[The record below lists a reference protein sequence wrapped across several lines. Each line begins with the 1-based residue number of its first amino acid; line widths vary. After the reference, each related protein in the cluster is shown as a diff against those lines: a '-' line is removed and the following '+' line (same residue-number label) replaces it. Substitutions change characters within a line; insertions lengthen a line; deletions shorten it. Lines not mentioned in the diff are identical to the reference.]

1 MCTLCLLADDYDKCP
16 SLDRGDPLVRV
27 ESTGWQPWP
36 DRIGDADCVQ
46 TPPVPPGLLGFFDFG
61 WFFLLAC
68 TTGFLP
74 TSASI
79 RYEYKLVH
87 TKTTRQLNK
96 FKAAA
101 KLQVKTARDS
111 ARMKVVANVIASED
125 GVAEPSSS
133 AARHFDVAVEMA
145 PI

>member
-1 MCTLCLLADDYDKCP
+1 M
-16 SLDRGDPLVRV
+16 
-27 ESTGWQPWP
+27 
-36 DRIGDADCVQ
+36 Q

-87 TKTTRQLNK
+87 TKTTLQLNK

-101 KLQVKTARDS
+101 KLQVKKTRES
-111 ARMKVVANVIASED
+111 TRKKVVAKVIASRGE
-125 GVAEPSSS
+125 VTESPSS
-133 AARHFDVAVEMA
+133 AARHFDVAVDMA